1 MNKIE
6 RDSMG
11 RRKRRRFSLRQKQG
25 WVERFQQEGSTALE
39 FTRKHELTYS
49 AFLRWAK
56 RFGKEGALLPV
67 QVISQTVSP
76 ARPDRSV
83 MEVHLSNGRKVC
95 LSPGFDRG
103 SVRELIGLLEETC

>member
-6 RDSMG
+6 RDGTG

-25 WVERFQQEGSTALE
+25 WVERFHKDGSTALE
-39 FTRKHELTYS
+39 FARKHQLTYS
-49 AFLRWAK
+49 AFLKWTK
-56 RFGKEGALLPV
+56 RFRKEGALLPV
-67 QVISQTVSP
+67 QVIGQTVSP

-95 LSPGFDRG
+95 LSPGFDGG